1 MNVSEFMSYL
11 EENKVETKLI
21 TLLTN
26 LLQEYEAYLI
36 KLGYN
41 LETSPSEKIVEYSEN
56 FVSEDENFVLNFLR
70 AILHY
75 ANYSKK
81 YEYITKVIDI
91 SESYNAMDN
100 LRVRIAEIYGKSM
113 RDEVFSDL
121 AIPPLGT
128 HPEKKPAF
136 TKAILNRLE
145 EKVGK
150 NKTIDLLSPCLHGRP
165 PDDIEGDKKLLNELG
180 IDGFLQKKHLE
191 LVARLEKHRDE
202 GTLEFAQKVDDEIV
216 KFVRENPIIAHG
228 IREKNMIYVSKLPY
242 QTRQLLDAKNDR
254 MKRFFLCYC
263 PWVRGAIKNGT
274 ENEIS
279 KYFCNCSAG
288 WYKLYWDQIF
298 DQPVTVKPVAT
309 GLSGAL
315 ECKFAIKIPENLLQT
330 IIRP

>member
-1 MNVSEFMSYL
+1 
-11 EENKVETKLI
+11 
-21 TLLTN
+21 LL
-26 LLQEYEAYLI
+26 Y
-36 KLGYN
+36 KDKG
-41 LETSPSEKIVEYSEN
+41 S
-56 FVSEDENFVLNFLR
+56 VLNFLR

-75 ANYSKK
+75 ASYSKK

-100 LRVRIAEIYGKSM
+100 LHARVAEIYGKSM
-113 RDEVFSDL
+113 RDEIFNDL
-121 AIPPLGT
+121 VIPPLGT
-128 HPEKKPAF
+128 HPEKKPVF
-136 TKAILNRLE
+136 TKAILSRLE
-145 EKVGK
+145 EKIGK
-150 NKTIDLLSPCLHGRP
+150 NKTIDLLAPCLHGRP
-165 PDDIEGDKKLLNELG
+165 PDDIEGDKQLLNELG

-191 LVARLEKHRDE
+191 LVAKLEKHRDD

-216 KFVRENPIIAHG
+216 NYVRENPIIAHG

-242 QTRQLLDAKNDR
+242 QMRELLDAKSNR

-274 ENEIS
+274 NNEIS
-279 KYFCNCSAG
+279 EYFCNCSAG

-309 GLSGAL
+309 GLNGAL
-315 ECKFAIKIPENLLQT
+315 ECKFAIKIPDNLLQT